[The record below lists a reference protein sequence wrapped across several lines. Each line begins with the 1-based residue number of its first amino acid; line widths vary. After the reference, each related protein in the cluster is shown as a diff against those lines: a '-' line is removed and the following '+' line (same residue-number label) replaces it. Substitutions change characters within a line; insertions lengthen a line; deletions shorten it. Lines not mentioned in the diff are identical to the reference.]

1 MDTGTKKHNLLFQL
15 GNYVKYK
22 GEVVQINNELLA
34 KHLLNQLDEPIEPI
48 EICKKWLYRFGF
60 KTMYKDWYIIHSKS
74 VWVKININWEN
85 KKENNE
91 PINWSFGCTK
101 MNDYGCDIK
110 YIHELQNG
118 IAPINH
124 LCLKITIDNEIEI
137 LGSKLFNLS
146 PLQQQIEILKKQI
159 ELYHYEHGSYDESY
173 KNQQIELLTTLESLE
188 LKKSE
193 KK

>member
-1 MDTGTKKHNLLFQL
+1 MEENINKHLSKFQL

-34 KHLLNQLDEPIEPI
+34 MHLLNQLDEPLEPI
-48 EICKKWLYRFGF
+48 EICKEWLYRFGF
-60 KTMYKDWYIIHSKS
+60 KAMYKDWYVIHSKS
-74 VWVKININWEN
+74 VWVKTNINWEN
-85 KKENNE
+85 KKEDNG
-91 PINWSFGCTK
+91 PINWSFGCTR

-159 ELYHYEHGSYDESY
+159 EVYHHKNSSYDESY
-173 KNQQIELLTTLESLE
+173 KTQQIELLAILEDLK
-188 LKKSE
+188 LKKS
-193 KK
+193 